1 MLKFDEDISFTKTT
15 SDEAG
20 IFLERK
26 SILHYKDDD
35 VTSKLCNS
43 LENKLKKY
51 YEDRKDIE
59 IEFDPYRSNSTFDII
74 ININFKQKD
83 SYYHLTKDFKENF
96 ETIYNKFK
104 EQK

>member
-1 MLKFDEDISFTKTT
+1 MLKVDEDISFTKTT

-26 SILHYKDDD
+26 SILHYKDGD
-35 VTSKLCNS
+35 VGLKLSSS

-59 IEFDPYRSNSTFDII
+59 IEFDPYRSNRTLEIIII
-74 ININFKQKD
+74 INFNQKD
-83 SYYHLTKDFKENF
+83 DYYHLTKDFKENF
-96 ETIYNKFK
+96 EAVYNKFK

>member
-1 MLKFDEDISFTKTT
+1 MLKLDEDISFTKTT
-15 SDEAG
+15 SDDVG

-26 SILHYKDDD
+26 SILHYKDGD
-35 VTSKLCNS
+35 VGLKLSSS

-59 IEFDPYRSNSTFDII
+59 CDPFRSNRTLEII
-74 ININFKQKD
+74 ITINFNQKD
-83 SYYHLTKDFKENF
+83 DYYHLTKDFKENF

>member
-1 MLKFDEDISFTKTT
+1 MLKVDKDISFTKTT

-26 SILHYKDDD
+26 SILHYKDGD
-35 VTSKLCNS
+35 VGLKLSSS
-43 LENKLKKY
+43 LGNKLKKY

-59 IEFDPYRSNSTFDII
+59 IECGPFRSNRTLEII
-74 ININFKQKD
+74 ITINFNQKD
-83 SYYHLTKDFKENF
+83 NYYHLTKDFKENF

>member
-15 SDEAG
+15 SDDVS

-26 SILHYKDDD
+26 SILHYKDED
-35 VTSKLCNS
+35 VNLKFCDS

-59 IEFDPYRSNSTFDII
+59 IEFDPFRSNRTLKII
-74 ININFKQKD
+74 ITINFNQKD
-83 SYYHLTKDFKENF
+83 DYYHLTKDFKENF
-96 ETIYNKFK
+96 EGIYNKFK

>member
-74 ININFKQKD
+74 IREFLLTSFDNGYDYFSIFSYFIKQFQF
-83 SYYHLTKDFKENF
+83 L
-96 ETIYNKFK
+96 
-104 EQK
+104 